1 MKPASFR
8 RSGLLRSEHNADPF
22 DLNDA
27 GPRAFFRSTRFQI
40 GILLGPALLIYLVF
54 AIYPTLDD
62 FHLSLMRWDGV
73 SPDRKFVGLANYHA
87 IFTQDP
93 VFWGA
98 FANTLI
104 WTALSVTVP
113 PLVGFAFALSVNQP
127 LKGRNAMRAMLY
139 LPAVIASIAV
149 ATIWRWMY
157 DPFFG
162 ILTTM
167 LNAMHM
173 GGLIRDWLGDPR
185 IALYSIFLAHVWQSA
200 GISMVLFLAGL
211 QGVSKTLI
219 EAARMDGAN
228 RLQVFYHVTLP
239 AMRTTITVVL
249 ILTVIN
255 SFKTFD
261 IVYGM
266 THGGPAQS
274 TQVLALWA
282 FWQSLQLHDF
292 GRGGAIAVLL
302 LVMTSA
308 VVIPYLRWTQRN
320 DKEAR

>member
-1 MKPASFR
+1 MKSASFHPSGVESHDNGIDPAR
-8 RSGLLRSEHNADPF
+8 DTGLRALMRSRGVQTGLL
-22 DLNDA
+22 
-27 GPRAFFRSTRFQI
+27 I
-40 GILLGPALLIYLVF
+40 GPALIIYLIF
-54 AIYPTLDD
+54 AIYPMLDD

-73 SPDRKFVGLANYHA
+73 TPDRQFVGLANYHA

-98 FANTLI
+98 FLNTLI
-104 WTALSVTVP
+104 WTALSVVVP
-113 PLVGFAFALSVNQP
+113 PLVGFAFALAVNQP
-127 LKGRNAMRAMLY
+127 LRGRNAMRAMLY

-162 ILTTM
+162 ILTTS
-167 LNAMHM
+167 LNAMHL
-173 GGLIRDWLGDPR
+173 GRFVQDWLGDR
-185 IALYSIFLAHVWQSA
+185 HVALYSVFLAHVWQTA

-228 RLQVFYHVTLP
+228 RIQVFFHVVLP

-249 ILTVIN
+249 ILTIIN

-292 GRGGAIAVLL
+292 GRGGAIAVVL

-308 VVIPYLRWTQRN
+308 VVIPYLRWNQRH
-320 DKEAR
+320 EGEVR